1 MTNLQEEIDLRMRDE
16 LAEKDE
22 EIECLQA
29 ELRESESRHQQYV
42 T

>member
-1 MTNLQEEIDLRMRDE
+1 MRDE

-22 EIECLQA
+22 EIECLQN
-29 ELRESESRHQQYV
+29 ELRESENRHQSYV